1 MGRRT
6 GPASLCEA
14 ERPRL
19 CLPREAA
26 GRRHRPQPRRRALA
40 GHRTCGRSGLG
51 LPASSA
57 DRNKHLLFKPPRPS
71 CFVMENYPRRQ
82 CVHQEA
88 AGTLAATRPEWKA
101 GPVARP
107 EPRLLVC
114 GHDTTARPVLLAP
127 SPPVRPAP
135 PSALAS
141 RGKRRLSCMHLSSK
155 WIPDLCPSPPPHCL
169 RPGHVAM
176 PSPGP
181 CRDLRLVCPPH
192 SGLFTNTCFVLVDNN
207 NGENKNNGRGSF

>member
-1 MGRRT
+1 MNRVGRRT

-19 CLPREAA
+19 CLPREAT

-71 CFVMENYPRRQ
+71 CFVMENYPRQQ

-88 AGTLAATRPEWKA
+88 AGTLAATRPERKA
-101 GPVARP
+101 GPLSP
-107 EPRLLVC
+107 
-114 GHDTTARPVLLAP
+114 AP
-127 SPPVRPAP
+127 SPVFSSVDTTPPPAQFCW
-135 PSALAS
+135 
-141 RGKRRLSCMHLSSK
+141 RRVHLSGRLL
-155 WIPDLCPSPPPHCL
+155 PLPSP
-169 RPGHVAM
+169 HV
-176 PSPGP
+176 GN
-181 CRDLRLVCPPH
+181 V
-192 SGLFTNTCFVLVDNN
+192 G
-207 NGENKNNGRGSF
+207 